1 MIVSSAALSIL
12 RDDHGLGG
20 GVYTPACLGQKFL
33 DRLEDGGFKFERKI
47 FDD

>member
-1 MIVSSAALSIL
+1 MIVASAALSIL
-12 RDDHGLGG
+12 QDDHELEG
-20 GVYTPACLGQKFL
+20 GVYTPACLGQQFL